1 MTGRRRL
8 GAGGQ
13 VDGGQGKGGLE
24 AGNKR
29 AGGLET
35 GGQGPL
41 VHAARG
47 QGTRGHEEER
57 IRKSGNRKT
66 EI

>member
-1 MTGRRRL
+1 M
-8 GAGGQ
+8 A
-13 VDGGQGKGGLE
+13 GGQGKGGLE

-47 QGTRGHEEER
+47 QGTREHEEER

-66 EI
+66 EM

>member
-1 MTGRRRL
+1 M
-8 GAGGQ
+8 A
-13 VDGGQGKGGLE
+13 GGQGKGGLE

-47 QGTRGHEEER
+47 QGTREHEEER
-57 IRKSGNRKT
+57 IRESGNRKT